1 MRRASCVLA
10 IALTAALS
18 GCAYFPQ
25 RMGYDRNTGTWPDP
39 VYRTPEER
47 AASET
52 NGATRPGSAIA
63 ESNGISRPAGAVAE
77 RKTGRTSSSLEK
89 TIKPWL
95 GVPYLYGGSTK
106 KGTDCSGFVRNIM
119 QEWAGISLPRTAAEQ
134 AKIGKSVSKGSLKA
148 GDAVFFG
155 QWNRVSHVGIALGDG
170 NFAHA
175 STSKGVTI
183 TPLDDPYWSRHYKG
197 ARRF

>member
-52 NGATRPGSAIA
+52 NGVSRPGS
-63 ESNGISRPAGAVAE
+63 AVAE

-106 KGTDCSGFVRNIM
+106 KGTDCSGFVKNVM

-170 NFAHA
+170 SFAHA